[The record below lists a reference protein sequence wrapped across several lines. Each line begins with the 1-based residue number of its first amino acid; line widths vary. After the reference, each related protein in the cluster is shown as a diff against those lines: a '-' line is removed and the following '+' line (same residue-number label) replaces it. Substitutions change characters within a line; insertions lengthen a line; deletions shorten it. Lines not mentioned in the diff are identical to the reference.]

1 MKSTR
6 INLQILDK
14 ISMHRLSFQGAPTN
28 LLPDGT
34 SQLNVRLLQAKN
46 VILSGEFHPMS
57 EDTFRENLIK
67 GKVNVQ
73 QEITPE
79 TEILICGKYPD
90 WMLVE
95 EARLYGIKIIFVD
108 KAGEFFSRIATKLC
122 ESSRPVLCYKEPM
135 GV

>member
-1 MKSTR
+1 MKFTR

-14 ISMHRLSFQGAPTN
+14 ISMQRLSLQETPTA

-34 SQLNVRLLQAKN
+34 SQLNVNFLQAKN

-67 GKVNVQ
+67 NKVNVQ
-73 QEITPE
+73 EEITPE

-95 EARLYGIKIIFVD
+95 EARLYGIKTIFVD
-108 KAGEFFSRIATKLC
+108 KAGEFFSRIATKLYK
-122 ESSRPVLCYKEPM
+122 SSRPELSY
-135 GV
+135 

>member
-1 MKSTR
+1 MQFKR

-14 ISMHRLSFQGAPTN
+14 ISMQRLSLQETQAA

-34 SQLNVRLLQAKN
+34 LQLNVSFLQSKN
-46 VILSGEFHPMS
+46 VILSGEFYPMS
-57 EDTFRENLIK
+57 EDIFKENLFK
-67 GKVNVQ
+67 NKVNVQ

-79 TEILICGKYPD
+79 TDILICGKYPD

-95 EARLYGIKIIFVD
+95 EARLYGIKTIFID
-108 KAGEFFSRIATKLC
+108 KAGEFFSRIATKLFKRNIP
-122 ESSRPVLCYKEPM
+122 ELSYKEPL